1 MHSLKGGCIVKEI
14 PGLRISLVQVDS
26 CCALAFDNAA
36 QSERNGRF
44 MAPPSV
50 GNNRHFCFVYFLLS
64 VLSALSM
71 ASVPIRPG
79 LGSLAHTVGLGFC
92 LAHPCID
99 GCSFA
104 LCPYGSALPG
114 AASPWHGSFT

>member
-44 MAPPSV
+44 MAPIRRQQQTFLFRLFSIISP
-50 GNNRHFCFVYFLLS
+50 FCFVYGVRPYQTWSWFPRSHRGAWLL
-64 VLSALSM
+64 
-71 ASVPIRPG
+71 PCP
-79 LGSLAHTVGLGFC
+79 SLH
-92 LAHPCID
+92 
-99 GCSFA
+99 
-104 LCPYGSALPG
+104 
-114 AASPWHGSFT
+114 